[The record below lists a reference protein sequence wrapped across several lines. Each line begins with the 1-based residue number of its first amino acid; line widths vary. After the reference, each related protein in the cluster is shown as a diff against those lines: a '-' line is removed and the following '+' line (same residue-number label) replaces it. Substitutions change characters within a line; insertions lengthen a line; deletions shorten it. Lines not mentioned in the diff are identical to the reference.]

1 LERDESQDDDQDWA
15 GRVPA
20 WSFTGSR
27 QIMDIQAIT
36 SAAAKSASPAMM
48 TNHSAT
54 IAKRT

>member
-1 LERDESQDDDQDWA
+1 
-15 GRVPA
+15 
-20 WSFTGSR
+20 
-27 QIMDIQAIT
+27 MDIQVMT